1 MGGTFRSLHFELLP
15 AQESSLY
22 LAGNTKNKDPTPG
35 VSTPGVLSLGRARQY
50 GQTSSQKGTFL
61 CPVKDVLG

>member
-35 VSTPGVLSLGRARQY
+35 VFFISLLHHIPYLFPGLAVVEKTILRFSAFPG
-50 GQTSSQKGTFL
+50 S
-61 CPVKDVLG
+61 